1 MTVAMLARYPI
12 RRTSSGGVLVSNRTT
27 MPYNRENKV
36 IPAKAMPI
44 VSRTSGVLVSS
55 VPYDESSGNWCVALL
70 LANVWES
77 EKVWPAF

>member
-1 MTVAMLARYPI
+1 
-12 RRTSSGGVLVSNRTT
+12 

-55 VPYDESSGNWCVALL
+55 VPYDESSGNWCGALL